1 MSKDTRAI
9 TVGVD
14 GSRAGLDAA
23 DWAAREALRRHLA
36 LRLLQAGPDPAAPS
50 DGRPSRV
57 TLDRAAVQ
65 LAYAHPALDI
75 MARRTETPA
84 VPALLAAAAESEALA
99 LGSRGFS
106 DVAGFLVGSVARAVA
121 SRAERPVVLVRAG
134 ELPEDE
140 RVPVDEATPPAKAP
154 YLPVVL
160 GLDLAHPADGLIG
173 YAFDAAAVRAAPLH
187 VVHAWTL
194 PPPSG
199 YVIGTRTLDDTAG
212 LEDANRRSLAVIL
225 RPWRHKFPETTVIEE
240 VAYGLAGHH
249 LLKASIQAGLL
260 VIGRATSGPG
270 LGRVAHFVIH
280 HCACPVAVVPHD

>member
-1 MSKDTRAI
+1 MGKDIRAI
-9 TVGVD
+9 TVGID

-23 DWAAREALRRHLA
+23 DWAAREAQRRHLA
-36 LRLLQAGPDPAAPS
+36 LRLLQAGPDPASPP
-50 DGRPSRV
+50 DGEPSRV

-75 MARRTETPA
+75 MARRTDTPA
-84 VPALLAAAAESEALA
+84 IPALLAAAAESEALA

-106 DVAGFLVGSVARAVA
+106 DVAGFPVGSVARAVA
-121 SRAERPVVLVRAG
+121 ARAERPVVLVRAG

-140 RVPVDEATPPAKAP
+140 RVPVDEATPPAQVP

-160 GLDLAHPADGLIG
+160 GLDLSHSADRLIG
-173 YAFDAAAVRAAPLH
+173 YAFDAAATRAAPLH

-194 PPPSG
+194 PPPPG
-199 YVIGTRTLDDTAG
+199 YAVGTRTLDDTAG

-225 RPWRHKFPETTVIEE
+225 QPWRHKCPETPVLEE

-260 VIGRATSGPG
+260 VIGRATSGAG

-280 HCACPVAVVPHD
+280 HCACPVAVVPHE